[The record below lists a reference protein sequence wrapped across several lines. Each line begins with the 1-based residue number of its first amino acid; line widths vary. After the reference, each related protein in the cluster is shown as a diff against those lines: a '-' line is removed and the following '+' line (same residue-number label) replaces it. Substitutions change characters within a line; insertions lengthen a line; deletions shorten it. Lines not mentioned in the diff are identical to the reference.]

1 MLTTNDYIIMS
12 YDVAEYADYIQNMD
26 LKELENEKIDLME
39 IFNHNLKKRDDIIKQ
54 IEKAEFEKNH
64 SEWLIKAKSALKFC
78 KRDLNKIN
86 MFLAVIKEKIK
97 FCISDIQE
105 EKFSQILKQKY
116 PDIYKEIVD
125 IIKNR

>member
-64 SEWLIKAKSALKFC
+64 SEWLTKAKSALKFC

>member
-97 FCISDIQE
+97 FCVSDLQE
-105 EKFSQILKQKY
+105 AKFSQLLKQKY